1 MKAIEQRRLFGRRS
15 LRMDEKVVYYSVTKN
30 GNENEVALPYEQIVG
45 YAVSWDTSY
54 VWALN
59 TGIVAIA
66 VGFVLSFSMTT
77 YGILTMVTGFALTA
91 AYFLTKESYWK
102 IACQEGVFIYM
113 YKAVPDAET
122 VSAFIEALMEKRNTY
137 LRAHY
142 AQMTKVLPYEQ
153 QYGNLQWL
161 RAVDVITEQEFREK
175 ENELNEL
182 FHIEERPIGFFAK

>member
-1 MKAIEQRRLFGRRS
+1 MKAIEQVRFFNRRS
-15 LRMDEKVVYYSVTKN
+15 LRMEENVVFYSVTKK
-30 GNENEVALPYEQIVG
+30 GNENEVAIPYEQIVG
-45 YAVSWDTSY
+45 YVVSWDTSY

-59 TGIVAIA
+59 TGIVAVV

-77 YGILTMVTGFALTA
+77 YGILTMVTGFVLAA

-102 IACQEGVFIYM
+102 IACQDGMLIYM

-122 VSAFIEALMEKRNTY
+122 VSAFIEALLEKRNAY

-142 AQMTKVLPYEQ
+142 GQVNKGLPYEQ
-153 QYGNLQWL
+153 QYGHLQWL
-161 RAVDVITEQEFREK
+161 RSVDVFSEEEFREK

-182 FHIEERPIGFFAK
+182 FHMEDRPIGFFAK

>member
-1 MKAIEQRRLFGRRS
+1 MKAIEQVRYFNRRS
-15 LRMDEKVVYYSVTKN
+15 LRMEENVVFYSVTKK
-30 GNENEVALPYEQIVG
+30 GNENEVAIPYEQIVG
-45 YAVSWDTSY
+45 YVVSWDTSY
-54 VWALN
+54 AWVLN
-59 TGIVAIA
+59 TGIIAIV
-66 VGFVLSFSMTT
+66 VGFILSFSLTT
-77 YGILTMVTGFALTA
+77 YGMLTMVTGFALAA

-102 IACQEGVFIYM
+102 ITCQEGVYIYL

-142 AQMTKVLPYEQ
+142 AQVTKVLPYEQ

-161 RAVDVITEQEFREK
+161 RAVDVISEQEFREK

-182 FHIEERPIGFFAK
+182 FHLEDRPIGFFAK